1 MKVST
6 VICALSFLIL
16 MACNGTYKDEVK
28 DFIPGVYYRHYMD
41 EYTNSYD
48 TVEIKLVT
56 NEGSDGYVVNKRARY
71 QKMIDG
77 QKTSFAYKTDQWFG
91 SYEKDS
97 KTLYIGKSGKRIYFD
112 PKEGELKMGDMPYKK
127 LN

>member
-1 MKVST
+1 MKASIF
-6 VICALSFLIL
+6 ICVLSCFTLI
-16 MACNGTYKDEVK
+16 ACDGLTKDKVK
-28 DFIPGVYYRHYMD
+28 DFIPGVYQRHYMD

-56 NEGSDGYVVNKRARY
+56 NEGSEGYVVNKRARY

-77 QKTSFAYKTDQWFG
+77 QKTSFAYKTEQWFG

-97 KTLYIGKSGKRIYFD
+97 KTLFVEKSGKRIYFD